1 MQASVVDLRYKMKHI
16 LQALDRNETVT
27 IMYHGKEKGRII
39 PTSSSPQISIHQHP
53 FFGMT
58 ADDTSTSIEATMEEL
73 RGNRY

>member
-1 MQASVVDLRYKMKHI
+1 MRANIVDLRYRMKHI

-27 IMYHGKEKGRII
+27 IIYHGKEKGTII
-39 PTSSSPQISIHQHP
+39 PPAPHTGLNIIQHP

-58 ADDTSTSIEATMEEL
+58 ADNTTGSVEDTMKEL